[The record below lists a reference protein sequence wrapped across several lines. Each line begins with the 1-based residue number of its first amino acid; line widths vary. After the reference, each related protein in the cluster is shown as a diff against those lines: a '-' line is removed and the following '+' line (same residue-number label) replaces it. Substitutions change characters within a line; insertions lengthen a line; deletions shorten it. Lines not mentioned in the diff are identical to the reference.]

1 MRTKA
6 DVLSDL
12 QTMLRDLLA
21 AATGGSGR
29 ARIARA
35 HGYVDGY
42 MRALL
47 DLGVAQQA
55 ELLELVAAERE
66 RASGPAIRVVD
77 PSSGDIAAA

>member
-1 MRTKA
+1 
-6 DVLSDL
+6 
-12 QTMLRDLLA
+12 
-21 AATGGSGR
+21 
-29 ARIARA
+29 
-35 HGYVDGY
+35 

-47 DLGVAQQA
+47 DLGIAQQA